1 MMWLG
6 ICKRKRH
13 MRLVLRIFSCALF
26 LALCGPL
33 ARAQGGDVLVPISK
47 YIEQG
52 DAESLSAWFA
62 DNLEIGILRKETTSS
77 RNQARQITRNF
88 FEEHTPRSFS
98 ITHIAGKAG
107 LKYALGSLNAGGEVF
122 SVTIFLSCKDDDIR
136 IQQLKIER

>member
-1 MMWLG
+1 
-6 ICKRKRH
+6 
-13 MRLVLRIFSCALF
+13 MRLTAKLLLCGLTLVFCALSS
-26 LALCGPL
+26 
-33 ARAQGGDVLVPISK
+33 RAQGGDVLVPISK

-77 RNQARQITRNF
+77 RNQATQIAKDF
-88 FEEHTPRSFS
+88 FEAHTPRSFTV
-98 ITHIAGKAG
+98 THTAGKAG

-122 SVTIFLSCKDDDIR
+122 SVTIFLSCKDSDIR